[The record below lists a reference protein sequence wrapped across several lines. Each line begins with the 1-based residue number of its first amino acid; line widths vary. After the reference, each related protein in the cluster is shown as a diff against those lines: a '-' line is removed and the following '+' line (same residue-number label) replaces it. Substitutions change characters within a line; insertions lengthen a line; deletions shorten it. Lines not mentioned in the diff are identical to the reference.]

1 MAGVMFGKKCQNIR
15 INVMLVIDPMPHM
28 DQVYA
33 SLSDK
38 ADTAAR
44 SLFVI
49 TSKCMTTI
57 KGPLA
62 YRLISADDWME

>member
-1 MAGVMFGKKCQNIR
+1 
-15 INVMLVIDPMPHM
+15 MLVIDPMPHM

-49 TSKCMTTI
+49 TGKCMTTI
-57 KGPLA
+57 KEPLA
-62 YRLISADDWME
+62 YRLISADDWMQ